1 MALAGSTVWR
11 WVLFGIG
18 LITLALAVPTLW
30 AIAKTGSG
38 YKAKLL
44 CSAVFVSG
52 RSAESVLAEDVSVDG
67 YESLRWFSQHIDRE
81 KREVRA
87 SFFGLAGQRAVYRDG
102 LGCTRIDNGVN
113 SPRRVAFLGSNGNH
127 NPDRSTVLWPQGER
141 VELDALPAGVDAAQL
156 KHAIDAAF
164 DEPDPNCLRR
174 TRALVVV
181 YRGRIVAE
189 RYAPGFDAAM
199 PLLGW
204 SMSKTALNLLTGALV
219 KRGKVSLD
227 DAASMPQWRNPGDP
241 RAAIS
246 VDDLLRM
253 SSGLQFDE
261 DYSNELSDVVTML
274 FRSPDSG
281 GFAADKPLLH
291 RPGSHWHYSSGDS
304 DILSAALR
312 RRANDL
318 ATYQTSPRTLL
329 FEPLGME
336 SAVFE
341 TDASGSI
348 VGSSFMYASARDW
361 ARLGLLFLRDG
372 VWEGKRVVPEGWVE
386 YSLEP
391 TPGSQG
397 GRHGAHIWLKLRSA
411 WDPDAP
417 RFPEDA
423 FFMQGHEHQVVA
435 MIPSRDLAVVR
446 LGLTRCPNA
455 WEHASALTPIVAAFP
470 AVEN

>member
-1 MALAGSTVWR
+1 VALAGSTVWR
-11 WVLFGIG
+11 WVLIGIG
-18 LITLALAVPTLW
+18 LVTLGLAAPTLW

-52 RSAESVLAEDVSVDG
+52 RSLESVLAEDVSVDG
-67 YESLRWFSQHIDRE
+67 YESLRWFSQHIDRG

-87 SFFGLAGQRAVYRDG
+87 SLFGLAGQRAVYRDG
-102 LGCTRIDNGVN
+102 LGCTLTDYGLQAPLRIAPVGRANN
-113 SPRRVAFLGSNGNH
+113 P
-127 NPDRSTVLWPQGER
+127 NPDRATLLWPQGER
-141 VELDALPAGVDAAQL
+141 VELEALPGDVDAAQL
-156 KHAIDAAF
+156 SHAIDAAF

-189 RYAPGFDAAM
+189 RYAAGFDAAM

-219 KRGKVSLD
+219 KRGQVSLD
-227 DAASMPQWRNPGDP
+227 DAASMPPWRNPGDP

-253 SSGLQFDE
+253 SSGLRFDE
-261 DYSNELSDVVTML
+261 DYSDELSDVVTML

-291 RPGSHWHYSSGDS
+291 QPGSHWHYSSGDS

-312 RRANDL
+312 HRASDL
-318 ATYQTSPRTLL
+318 ETYQTSPRNLL

-361 ARLGLLFLRDG
+361 ARLGLLFLRNG
-372 VWEGKRVVPEGWVE
+372 VWEGERVVPEGWVE
-386 YSLEP
+386 YSLRP

-397 GRHGAHIWLKLRSA
+397 GRHGAHIWLKLRSSL
-411 WDPDAP
+411 DSNAP
-417 RFPEDA
+417 QFPEDA
-423 FFMQGHEHQVVA
+423 FFMQGHEHQIVA
-435 MIPSRDLAVVR
+435 MIPSRDLVIVR

-455 WEHASALTPIVAAFP
+455 WDHASALTPIAAAFP

>member
-1 MALAGSTVWR
+1 MAGCRVLR
-11 WVLFGIG
+11 WILVGIG
-18 LITLALAVPTLW
+18 LVTLAFAAPTLW
-30 AIAKTGSG
+30 ATAKTGSG

-52 RSAESVLAEDVSVDG
+52 RAAASVLAEDVSVDG
-67 YESLRWFSQHIDRE
+67 YESLRWFNQQIDRD
-81 KREVRA
+81 KREVEA

-102 LGCTRIDNGVN
+102 LGCTLTDNGVVGQGEAA
-113 SPRRVAFLGSNGNH
+113 RVGSNRKH
-127 NPDRSTVLWPQGER
+127 NPGRSGQLWPQGER
-141 VELDALPAGVDAAQL
+141 VELEALPANVDAAQL
-156 KHAIDAAF
+156 SHAIDAAF

-219 KRGKVSLD
+219 KTGEVSIE
-227 DAASMPQWRNPGDP
+227 DASLMPDWREPGDP
-241 RAAIS
+241 RAAIT

-253 SSGLQFDE
+253 SSGLSFDE
-261 DYSNELSDVVTML
+261 DYDNELSDVVTML

-281 GFAADKPLLH
+281 GFAANKPLLH
-291 RPGSHWHYSSGDS
+291 EPGSYWHYSSGDS

-312 RRANDL
+312 HRNGNLEEYL
-318 ATYQTSPRTLL
+318 ALPRTLL

-336 SAVFE
+336 SAIFE
-341 TDASGSI
+341 PDASGTI

-361 ARLGLLFLRDG
+361 ARLGLLFLHDG

-386 YSLEP
+386 YSLRP
-391 TPGSQG
+391 TPGSPRE
-397 GRHGAHIWLKLRSA
+397 RHGAHIWLKLRSSG
-411 WDPDAP
+411 DADGP

-423 FFMQGHEHQVVA
+423 FFMQGHERQIVA
-435 MIPSRDLAVVR
+435 MIPSRDLIIVR
-446 LGLTRCPNA
+446 LGLTRCKNA
-455 WEHASALTPIVAAFP
+455 WDHASALVPIVAAFP
-470 AVEN
+470 DVEN